1 MSDLSPLG
9 RALSLRSWRAALI
22 GVVAA
27 LGVYGLEQL
36 LPAGWP
42 RGAVASV
49 AWLAFGL
56 GAMVAAMRAAQTTP
70 GRERLPWIFVTLA
83 VGAWTI
89 GMLVRSAFL
98 IADVSMPTPGLDD
111 VAHLTAAALLIL
123 GFIAILRGQRLA
135 IYALILDSGAVVLL
149 LLAAIALLLSSALAS
164 EMKQAPVVT
173 TVVLLYAVLWSG
185 ATGAALSALW
195 GPPTEQPRRAFVILV
210 AGVALNALA
219 FTLSL
224 PVFLWGGFQA
234 GTPLDLLWMLGMVA
248 IGASAGTWIEDR
260 KSAPSRL
267 FSRDVI
273 ELSRLA
279 LPALTAVLAAGI
291 VVVANVSNAGVELFV
306 DSAVAATMVLLAL
319 RGGLALYTNR
329 RLSDIERRRAVQFEA
344 LYEVGLA
351 AAGERSL
358 DDLVKLVVEQATQLS
373 RTDGAM
379 LALAEPGDGFIIRAI
394 RPNPQLGLRDS
405 VGESLAGISL
415 AAIETRDLVLAP
427 VYADHPM
434 STKPLHATIASA
446 ITVPLIAHGE
456 LVGTLAMYSVTPRRY
471 SSDTQRLVRLY
482 AAQAAIAIAN
492 ARLLAETH
500 RLARDDDLTGVL
512 NRRSLM
518 ERLDSEMAE
527 AARHGDIFAVAM
539 CDVDGLKSVNDTA
552 GHLAGNE
559 ILTKVARIMQE
570 AVRAED
576 VVARFGGD
584 EFVLLLPRTGLL
596 PAQALVSRIESRLR
610 EETYHWAGRDHPLPS
625 VSFGIAWFPED
636 GRTDDALLAA
646 ADQRMYEDK
655 MRSRRG
661 REGASGAD

>member
-1 MSDLSPLG
+1 MSELSPIS

-22 GVVAA
+22 GIAGA

-36 LPAGWP
+36 APAGWP
-42 RGAVASV
+42 RGALASV

-89 GMLVRSAFL
+89 GMFVRGAFL
-98 IADVSMPTPGLDD
+98 IADVAMPTPGLDD

-173 TVVLLYAVLWSG
+173 SVILLYAVLWSG

-195 GPPTEQPRRAFVILV
+195 GAPMEQPRRAFAILV
-210 AGVALNALA
+210 AGVALHALA

-224 PVFLWGGFQA
+224 PVFLWGRFQA

-260 KSAPSRL
+260 RTAPRPL

-273 ELSRLA
+273 ELSRLVI
-279 LPALTAVLAAGI
+279 PALTAFAAAALVVLANGI
-291 VVVANVSNAGVELFV
+291 EGVELFV

-319 RGGLALYTNR
+319 RAGLALYTNR
-329 RLSDIERRRAVQFEA
+329 RFSDIERRRAVQFEA

-405 VGESLAGISL
+405 AGEPLAGISL
-415 AAIETRDLVLAP
+415 AAIETRDMVVAP
-427 VYADHPM
+427 TYADHPQ

-446 ITVPLIAHGE
+446 IAVPLIAHGE
-456 LVGTLAMYSVTPRRY
+456 VVGTLAMYSATPRRF
-471 SSDTQRLVRLY
+471 SGDTQRLVRLY

-500 RLARDDDLTGVL
+500 RLARDDDLTGAL

-518 ERLDSEMAE
+518 ERLDGQMAE
-527 AARHGDIFAVAM
+527 AARHGDIFAVAL
-539 CDVDGLKSVNDTA
+539 CDVDGLKHVNDTA

-559 ILTKVARIMQE
+559 VLIKVARIMRE

-636 GRTDDALLAA
+636 GRTDDALLAG

-655 MRSRRG
+655 MRSRSR
-661 REGASGAD
+661 REGASGGE